1 MFFFD
6 FYLFLWYNNHILQK
20 DYYMKR
26 EFIDA
31 KHKLKLMEKLYKFH
45 EGVMALSIP
54 DEKYDKNR
62 EDFASSLRLYAKEY
76 CKLLK
81 QCLADNRDTF
91 LEIYGDCDDKKFE
104 NFFKYHAKDLFELSV
119 GGAWLVQC
127 DKSGFPIANNKILA
141 EDLGYRYSI
150 KEMIDS
156 LKNTIN
162 HRMHEI
168 RFVLKRM
175 PKPKVNIFQKIFGRK
190 KYFEFKR
197 TSVR

>member
-1 MFFFD
+1 
-6 FYLFLWYNNHILQK
+6 
-20 DYYMKR
+20 MKKFT
-26 EFIDA
+26 EA
-31 KHKLKLMEKLYKFH
+31 THKLRLMQKLHKFH

-54 DEKYDKNR
+54 DEKYYKSR
-62 EDFASSLRLYAKEY
+62 EDFASSLSLYAKEY

-91 LEIYGDCDDKKFE
+91 LECYGDCDGGNFE
-104 NFFKYHAKDLFELSV
+104 HFFKYYAKDLFELSV
-119 GGAWLVQC
+119 GGAWLVRC
-127 DKSGFPIANNKILA
+127 DKSGYPIANNEILA
-141 EDLGYRYSI
+141 KDLSYRDSI
-150 KEMIDS
+150 KEMIDR

-162 HRMHEI
+162 DRMHAI
-168 RFVLKRM
+168 RYVLKT